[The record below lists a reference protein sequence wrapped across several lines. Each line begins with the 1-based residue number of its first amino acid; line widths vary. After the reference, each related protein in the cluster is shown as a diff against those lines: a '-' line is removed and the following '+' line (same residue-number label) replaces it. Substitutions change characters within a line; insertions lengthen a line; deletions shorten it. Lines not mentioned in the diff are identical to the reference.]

1 MESNFPLVNTLYHEG
16 TIMINSMR
24 DLMVRLIE
32 HMEITSKIYLY
43 LRIKYTER
51 ILPGAALKILTGPVG
66 LQVIS

>member
-1 MESNFPLVNTLYHEG
+1 
-16 TIMINSMR
+16 MINSMR